1 MKTSFEKFMASSA
14 VQSIKPVKVEMGEIK
29 VELALEDI
37 DALVTR
43 YFQITD
49 NAQGQSKGILSSL
62 RQVLSVYENALNQ
75 ESPMQKSK
83 VVIEKMAADFKAM
96 GVTVNPNEWEEYRI
110 LLRALKDIDTM
121 KAQAESIRKAISL
134 LS

>member
-121 KAQAESIRKAISL
+121 KAQAESIKKAISL

>member
-37 DALVTR
+37 DALETR

-49 NAQGQSKGILSSL
+49 NAQGQSKGILGSL

>member
-14 VQSIKPVKVEMGEIK
+14 VQSIQPVKVEMGEIK

-49 NAQGQSKGILSSL
+49 NAQGQSKGILGSL

>member
-49 NAQGQSKGILSSL
+49 NAQGQSKGILGSL

>member
-1 MKTSFEKFMASSA
+1 MASSA

-49 NAQGQSKGILSSL
+49 NAQGQSKGILGSL

>member
-1 MKTSFEKFMASSA
+1 
-14 VQSIKPVKVEMGEIK
+14 MGEIK

-49 NAQGQSKGILSSL
+49 NAQGQSKGILGSL

>member
-14 VQSIKPVKVEMGEIK
+14 VQSIKPVKVEMGEIR

-49 NAQGQSKGILSSL
+49 NAQGQSKGILGSL

>member
-14 VQSIKPVKVEMGEIK
+14 VQSIEPVKVEMSEIK

-49 NAQGQSKGILSSL
+49 NAQGQSKGILGSL